1 MSQVELEK
9 LNCKDNSLVDCDTQ
23 PLNQDNQLPIVW
35 VSQKKKKRLKT
46 FPKFPKSK
54 KSVLVI
60 PTFVEGQK
68 IENGQ

>member
-1 MSQVELEK
+1 MTQVELEK
-9 LNCKDNSLVDCDTQ
+9 LNCLPDYHTQ
-23 PLNQDNQLPIVW
+23 PLNQDNQLPIVL